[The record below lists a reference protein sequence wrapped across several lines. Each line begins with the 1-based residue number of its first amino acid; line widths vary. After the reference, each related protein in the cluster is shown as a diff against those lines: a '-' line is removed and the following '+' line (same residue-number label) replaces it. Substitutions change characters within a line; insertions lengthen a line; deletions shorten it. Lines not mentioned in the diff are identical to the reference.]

1 MAGLCQATRFKWDG
15 RCWLLLLILHEGH
28 SSFLL
33 LGVPFAVKKKR
44 PKLDPGLPE
53 SRWYDGLPR
62 KITSYGFLA
71 FTAVLALLPLWQI
84 LVPALEPTP
93 PESAS
98 VWRFPTDATL
108 DNFYRL
114 MTGTE
119 FLRWLAN
126 SLIIA
131 LAVTVIGVI
140 LSATSGYTL
149 SRYRFFG
156 RPTVLHT
163 LLVTQLFPVT
173 MVLLPI
179 FLILLQ
185 LKLINTFFG
194 VILIYLASILP
205 FSIWQM
211 KVFYD
216 GIPETIE
223 EAASL
228 DGCTP
233 AEIFRGVVLPI
244 SAPGLAVT
252 ALFSFTAAWNEYV
265 IAAILL
271 QNSERFTLPLG
282 LRLLYSDTMAGVF
295 AAGAL
300 AVTLPMLV
308 FYVLLSRFLIARV
321 SRIGIS

>member
-1 MAGLCQATRFKWDG
+1 M
-15 RCWLLLLILHEGH
+15 
-28 SSFLL
+28 
-33 LGVPFAVKKKR
+33 KKKR
-44 PKLDPGLPE
+44 PKLESGLPE
-53 SRWYDGLPR
+53 SRWFDGLMR
-62 KITSYGFLA
+62 KIASYAFLS
-71 FTAVLALLPLWQI
+71 FTAILALLPLWQI
-84 LVPALEPTP
+84 LVPALEPSSP
-93 PESAS
+93 SDAS
-98 VWRFPTDATL
+98 SWRLPGDATL

-114 MTGTE
+114 MTDTE

-131 LAVTVIGVI
+131 LAVTVVGVI

-163 LLVTQLFPVT
+163 LLVTQLFPAT

-179 FLILLQ
+179 FLILVQ

-223 EAASL
+223 EAASM

-233 AEIFRGVVLPI
+233 AEIFRGVVLPV

-271 QNSERFTLPLG
+271 QDSERFTLPLG
-282 LRLLYSDTMAGVF
+282 LHSLYSDTMGGVF

-321 SRIGIS
+321 SRIRVS